1 MPTLNKDELRTF
13 LPHAGAMRL
22 IDGVESWD
30 EMTIRCRVQS
40 HRDRTNP
47 LRSDGRLD
55 VVAGLEYAAQ
65 AMGVHVGLLAG
76 ALSGGPSIGFVGG
89 LREVVFGRE
98 YLDDCLGDLVIDA
111 TRLFADDRSFLYQFG
126 VSSEEQMVLKGR
138 ASIFLEQ
145 AAV

>member
-1 MPTLNKDELRTF
+1 MPTLNRDELSRL

-30 EMTIRCRVQS
+30 EATIRCYAQS

-47 LRSDGRLD
+47 LRSHGRLD
-55 VVAGLEYAAQ
+55 AVAGLEYAAQ
-65 AMGVHVGLLAG
+65 AMGVHVGLLVG
-76 ALSGGPSIGFVGG
+76 AHSGNPSIGFVGG
-89 LREVVFGRE
+89 LRDVVFGRD

-111 TRLFADDRSFLYQFG
+111 TQLFADDHSFLYQF
-126 VSSEEQMVLKGR
+126 VISSGEQMVLKGR

-145 AAV
+145 APV